1 MLFGGALKAVGTAV
15 KGEGD
20 RLLSVDGWMKFKVK
34 PAEVSLM
41 IKVRE
46 ELDALLPPRSLGE
59 MAGDRGA
66 AAHLQHG
73 AFGSSAD
80 CGPPSHPS
88 AVYPPF
94 EPLWR
99 QSTPPHSPGNT
110 SLLGRRRLTLTLALA
125 LALALALTPIP
136 NPSPNPDP

>member
-1 MLFGGALKAVGTAV
+1 MPSGGLMGAN
-15 KGEGD
+15 
-20 RLLSVDGWMKFKVK
+20 LLDD
-34 PAEVSLM
+34 E
-41 IKVRE
+41 IE
-46 ELDALLPPRSLGE
+46 IEQELDALLPPRSLGE

-110 SLLGRRRLTLTLALA
+110 SLLGRRRLALA